1 MIIKVC
7 GMRNPDNVRELTE
20 LNPDYV
26 GFIFYLH
33 SKRFVGDLHAD
44 ATASVLSPAK
54 KTGVFVN
61 ETMDAMADIV
71 IQYNLDAVQLH
82 GEESGEFCRTFRKFL
97 HNMQTEKHVEI
108 IKAFGI
114 SEEFDFGRLQEY
126 EDFVDYYL
134 FDTQTSEHGGSG
146 VAFDWTILENYK
158 GKKPYFLSG
167 GLSPDNINEIKKI
180 KDVRFFG
187 VDLNSKFEN
196 EPGMKDIDKLREVF
210 GRIRDSNF

>member
-7 GMRNPDNVRELTE
+7 GMRETDNVRNLTE

-44 ATASVLSPAK
+44 ATASVSSPSK

-61 ETMDAMADIV
+61 ETMDAMADAV
-71 IQYNLDAVQLH
+71 IQYDLDAVQLH
-82 GEESGEFCRTFRKFL
+82 GDESGEFCRTFRKFL
-97 HNMQTEKHVEI
+97 HNMQTEKRVEI

-114 SEEFDFGRLQEY
+114 SEVFDFGQLDDY

-134 FDTQTSEHGGSG
+134 FDTQTPEHGGSG
-146 VAFDWTILENYK
+146 LAFEWSILENYQ

-167 GLSPDNINEIKKI
+167 GLSPDNIDAIKEI
-180 KDVRFFG
+180 KDVRFYG
-187 VDLNSKFEN
+187 VDLNSKFES
-196 EPGMKDIDKLREVF
+196 EPGVKDIDKLREVF
-210 GRIRDSNF
+210 DRIRGSHI

>member
-7 GMRNPDNVRELTE
+7 GMREPDNIRDLAVLK
-20 LNPDYV
+20 PDYV

-44 ATASVLSPAK
+44 ASASISHGAK

-61 ETMDAMADIV
+61 ETMDAIADVV
-71 IQYNLDAVQLH
+71 IQHDLDAVQLH

-114 SEEFDFGRLQEY
+114 SEGFDFGTLDSY

-134 FDTQTSEHGGSG
+134 FDTKTLDHGGSG
-146 VAFDWTILENYK
+146 LTFDWSILENYQ

-167 GLSPDNINEIKKI
+167 GLSPDNIDAIKEI
-180 KDVRFFG
+180 KDVRLYG

-196 EPGMKDIDKLREVF
+196 SPGVKDIGKLKDVF
-210 GRIRDSNF
+210 DRIRGSNN

>member
-7 GMRNPDNVRELTE
+7 GMREPGNIRELSE
-20 LNPDYV
+20 LKPDYV
-26 GFIFYLH
+26 GLIFYLH
-33 SKRFVGDLHAD
+33 SQRFVGDLHAD
-44 ATASVLSPAK
+44 AAAAVSPTSK

-61 ETMDAMADIV
+61 ESMDTIADAV
-71 IQYNLDAVQLH
+71 IQYDLDAVQLH

-114 SEEFDFGRLQEY
+114 SERFDFAVLDSY

-134 FDTQTSEHGGSG
+134 FDTKTSQHGGSG
-146 VAFDWTILENYK
+146 ETFDWSILENYQ

-167 GLSPDNINEIKKI
+167 GLSAENIEAVKEIKDI
-180 KDVRFFG
+180 RLYG
-187 VDLNSKFEN
+187 IDLNSKFES
-196 EPGMKDIDKLREVF
+196 EPGVKDINKLRDVF
-210 GRIRDSNF
+210 DRIRGF

>member
-7 GMRNPDNVRELTE
+7 GMREPGNIRELSE
-20 LNPDYV
+20 LKPDYV
-26 GFIFYLH
+26 GLIFYLH
-33 SKRFVGDLHAD
+33 SQRFVGDLHAD
-44 ATASVLSPAK
+44 AAAAVSPTSK

-61 ETMDAMADIV
+61 ESMDTIADAV
-71 IQYNLDAVQLH
+71 IQYDLDAVQLH

-114 SEEFDFGRLQEY
+114 SERFDFAVLDSY

-134 FDTQTSEHGGSG
+134 FDTKTSQHGGSG
-146 VAFDWTILENYK
+146 ETFDWNILENYQ

-167 GLSPDNINEIKKI
+167 GLSAENIEAVKEIKDI
-180 KDVRFFG
+180 RLYG
-187 VDLNSKFEN
+187 IDLNSKFES
-196 EPGMKDIDKLREVF
+196 EPGVKDINKLRDVF
-210 GRIRDSNF
+210 DRIRGF

>member
-7 GMRNPDNVRELTE
+7 GMRDPENIKELTE

-44 ATASVLSPAK
+44 ATASVSSPSK

-61 ETMDAMADIV
+61 ETMDAMADAV
-71 IQYNLDAVQLH
+71 IQYDLDAVQLH
-82 GEESGEFCRTFRKFL
+82 GDESGEFCRTFRKFL

-114 SEEFDFGRLQEY
+114 SEEFDFARLEEY
-126 EDFVDYYL
+126 GDFIDYYL
-134 FDTQTSEHGGSG
+134 FDAQTPEHGGSG
-146 VAFDWTILENYK
+146 LAFDWNILENYK

-167 GLSPDNINEIKKI
+167 GLSPDNIDAIKEI
-180 KDVRFFG
+180 KDVRFYG
-187 VDLNSKFEN
+187 VDLNSKFER
-196 EPGMKDIDKLREVF
+196 EPGVKDIDKLREVF

>member
-7 GMRNPDNVRELTE
+7 GMRNPDNIRELTE
-20 LNPDYV
+20 LKPDYV

-33 SKRFVGDLHAD
+33 SKRFVGDLSAD
-44 ATASVLSPAK
+44 ASASVSSTTK

-61 ETMDAMADIV
+61 ETMDVMADAV
-71 IQYNLDAVQLH
+71 IQHDLDAVQLH

-114 SEEFDFGRLQEY
+114 SEDFDFGQLEDY
-126 EDFVDYYL
+126 EDFVDFYL
-134 FDTQTSEHGGSG
+134 FDTQSPEHGGSG
-146 VAFDWTILENYK
+146 IAFDWSNLENYK

-167 GLSPDNINEIKKI
+167 GLSPDNIDAIKEI
-180 KDVRFFG
+180 KDVRLYG
-187 VDLNSKFEN
+187 VDLNSKFEV
-196 EPGMKDIDKLREVF
+196 EAGMKDIEKLKSAFE
-210 GRIRDSNF
+210 RIRSSLL

>member
-1 MIIKVC
+1 
-7 GMRNPDNVRELTE
+7 MREPDNIRELAE
-20 LNPDYV
+20 LKPDYV

-33 SKRFVGDLHAD
+33 SKRFVGNLQAD
-44 ATASVLSPAK
+44 ASVSLSPGAK
-54 KTGVFVN
+54 KTGVFVD

-71 IQYNLDAVQLH
+71 IKHDLDAVQLH

-97 HNMQTEKHVEI
+97 HNMQTEKHVEL

-114 SEEFDFGRLQEY
+114 SEQFDFGTLDNY

-134 FDTQTSEHGGSG
+134 FDTKNAGHGGSG
-146 VAFDWTILENYK
+146 VAFDWSILENYQ

-167 GLSPDNINEIKKI
+167 GLSPDNIDGIKEI
-180 KDVRFFG
+180 KDVRFYG

-196 EPGMKDIDKLREVF
+196 APGVKDIGKLRDVF
-210 GRIRDSNF
+210 KRIRSF

>member
-7 GMRNPDNVRELTE
+7 GMREPDNIRELAE

-26 GFIFYLH
+26 GFIFHQH
-33 SKRFVGDLHAD
+33 SKRFVGNLHAD
-44 ATASVLSPAK
+44 ATASISPTAK

-61 ETMDAMADIV
+61 ETMDAIADAV
-71 IQYNLDAVQLH
+71 IQYDLDAVQLH

-114 SEEFDFGRLQEY
+114 SEGFDFGRLDSY

-134 FDTQTSEHGGSG
+134 FDTKTSGHGGSG
-146 VAFDWTILENYK
+146 LTFDWSILENYQ

-167 GLSPDNINEIKKI
+167 GLSLDNIEGIKEI
-180 KDVRFFG
+180 KDVRLYG

-196 EPGMKDIDKLREVF
+196 EPGVKDIDKLRDVF
-210 GRIRDSNF
+210 DRIRGSNN